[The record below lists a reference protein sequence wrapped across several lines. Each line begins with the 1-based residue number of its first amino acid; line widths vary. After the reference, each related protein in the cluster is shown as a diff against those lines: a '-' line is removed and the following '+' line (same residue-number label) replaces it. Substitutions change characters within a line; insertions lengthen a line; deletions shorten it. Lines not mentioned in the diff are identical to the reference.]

1 MQVQPQSSGWTQ
13 YARKLC
19 EKVSWVGGDFV
30 LLPSPH
36 SVNLIFYGRL
46 VLVFEIQSVVPISK
60 SWIFPFS
67 SEEDA
72 KIFVGKIKV
81 DKEINL
87 EK

>member
-1 MQVQPQSSGWTQ
+1 MQLQPQSSGWPQ

-19 EKVSWVGGDFV
+19 EKVS
-30 LLPSPH
+30 PR

-46 VLVFEIQSVVPISK
+46 VLAFEIQSVVPISK

>member
-1 MQVQPQSSGWTQ
+1 M
-13 YARKLC
+13 RKGQLGRRGLR
-19 EKVSWVGGDFV
+19 VA
-30 LLPSPH
+30 SPH

-72 KIFVGKIKV
+72 KIFVGKTKV

>member
-1 MQVQPQSSGWTQ
+1 MLVHTPI
-13 YARKLC
+13 
-19 EKVSWVGGDFV
+19 
-30 LLPSPH
+30 
-36 SVNLIFYGRL
+36 NLIFYGRL

-72 KIFVGKIKV
+72 KIFVGKTKV